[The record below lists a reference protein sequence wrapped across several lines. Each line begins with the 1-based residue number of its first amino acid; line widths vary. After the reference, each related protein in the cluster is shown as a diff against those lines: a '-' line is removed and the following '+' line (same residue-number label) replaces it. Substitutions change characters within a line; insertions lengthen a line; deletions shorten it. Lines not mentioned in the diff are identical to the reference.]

1 MIAFVRITILTLAL
15 ISAAFASADQLKMR
29 ERIGNVVKY
38 SGNITVTGRFER
50 RTDDEMIGDVLCFF
64 PEGKTTN
71 LIPRGKND
79 KRIPWFCF
87 ENQTDAQ
94 TLLRVAGVPKKG
106 SCGFS
111 GRATVAVSSYVV
123 DLTETETY
131 DRAQLDRVVSTSKP
145 GQIECDAQ

>member
-1 MIAFVRITILTLAL
+1 MNTFVRITILTLSL
-15 ISAAFASADQLKMR
+15 ISAAGASADQLQIR

-64 PEGKTTN
+64 PEGKTAN

-87 ENQTDAQ
+87 ENQINAQ
-94 TLLRVAGVPKKG
+94 TLLQVGGVPKKG

-131 DRAQLDRVVSTSKP
+131 DRAHLDRVVSTSKP
-145 GQIECDAQ
+145 RKIKCDVQ